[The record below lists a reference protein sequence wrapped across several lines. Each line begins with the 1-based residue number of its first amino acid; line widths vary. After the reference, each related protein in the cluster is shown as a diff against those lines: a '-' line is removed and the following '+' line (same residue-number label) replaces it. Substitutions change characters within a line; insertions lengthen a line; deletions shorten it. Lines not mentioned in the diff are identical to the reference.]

1 MKAFGRQLYSAFL
14 PRVDKTG
21 EVGRPMEGRNELRQ
35 RDLKRRIERHVYDV
49 DAREVAA
56 AVIVKLAL
64 CEGSRPGPRARSGPI
79 RKARPLR
86 RERRAA

>member
-1 MKAFGRQLYSAFL
+1 MVYRSAAGRESTMQ
-14 PRVDKTG
+14 RHK
-21 EVGRPMEGRNELRQ
+21 ELRQ
-35 RDLKRRIERHVYDV
+35 RDLKRRIDGRLYEV
-49 DAREVAA
+49 DPREVAA

-64 CEGSRPGPRARSGPI
+64 CEGGGPGPRARSGPI